1 MATQITTKKIKL
13 DKAQATTAG
22 TIAAA
27 AFVIIFCLFAIKG
40 LVSQYQYQGRVTTAQ
55 GITVN
60 QLNSDTTAA
69 TQLISSY
76 KTFVNKSP
84 NIIGGSTTGTG
95 AQSGN
100 NAKIILD
107 ALPSSYD
114 FPALVT
120 SIGNILSSDG
130 VTVQSI
136 GGTDTSTGAVAATPL
151 VGAST
156 SPTSGPIPI
165 PFTVSVS
172 GSYASIQNL
181 LNSFQNSVRPISIQT
196 INLSGTDSNLTANI
210 AAVTY
215 YQDGTGLNVTTET
228 IK

>member
-27 AFVIIFCLFAIKG
+27 SFVIVFCLFAIKG
-40 LVSQYQYQGRVTTAQ
+40 LVSQYQYQSRVTSAQ
-55 GITVN
+55 QTTVN
-60 QLNSDTTAA
+60 QLNGDTTAA

-130 VTVQSI
+130 VTVKSI
-136 GGTDTSTGAVAATPL
+136 GGTDTSATVATGVPVVGKAIAPISGAV
-151 VGAST
+151 
-156 SPTSGPIPI
+156 PI
-165 PFTVSVS
+165 PFTVSVT
-172 GSYASIQNL
+172 GSYASIQTL
-181 LNSFQNSVRPISIQT
+181 INSFQNSVRPISIQT
-196 INLSGTDSNLTANI
+196 VNLTGTDSNLTADI

-215 YQDGTGLNVTTET
+215 YKNGTGLSLTKET